1 MENNMFKT
9 QHFIVI
15 LLVLIFQAR
24 AVESLDNQYNKM
36 MDANFETLTKGMSSE
51 MKERYKVQMESTKKE
66 MAKYNNLSPEE
77 RKKLDEENQKILNA
91 PKSTEQ
97 IKNNLSNL
105 PTEDKKMLN
114 IMINNLNNEIK
125 TLKNPPLKNNNTNTN
140 LRMEKLDVRAG
151 TPNLFI
157 IPEDKLTGL
166 GNKDVKALKIKYSEL
181 VSKMNQINTIEVNT
195 YCSSELDCM
204 AMAYGQQLNGG
215 PAGFIFMS
223 KDDVNS
229 KAIMTRVNDFTE
241 MDKNIQLNLKG
252 FLQSGIIKDW
262 PELACIQNVCS
273 EKLKI

>member
-1 MENNMFKT
+1 M
-9 QHFIVI
+9 
-15 LLVLIFQAR
+15 VLIFQAR

-51 MKERYKVQMESTKKE
+51 MKERYMVQMESAKKE
-66 MAKYNNLSPEE
+66 MAKYNNISPEE

-105 PTEDKKMLN
+105 PTEDKEMLN

-125 TLKNPPLKNNNTNTN
+125 TIKNPPLKNNNTNTN
-140 LRMEKLDVRAG
+140 LRMEKLDIRAG
-151 TPNLFI
+151 TPNFFI

-166 GNKDVKALKIKYSEL
+166 GNKDVKALKTKYSAL

-195 YCSSELDCM
+195 YCSTELDCM

-223 KDDVNS
+223 KNDVNS

-241 MDKNIQLNLKG
+241 MDKSIQLTLKG
-252 FLQSGIIKDW
+252 FLQSGNIKDW

-273 EKLKI
+273 EKLIK